1 MKPISSHIR
10 VRCPRCARSWALK
23 GFIRNRP
30 HHRHFGAGC
39 GGRNTRWASAL
50 VGYGATG
57 DGLRVRRQPL
67 CSYLVLAGVSGATI
81 RPMLF
86 DPPREELSDEE
97 VAAVL
102 RQSIAAAGRLSRQAD
117 LFLAGVCAEHLVEGL
132 RAAGLL
138 VIRPVR
144 RQLHR

>member
-39 GGRNTRWASAL
+39 GAN
-50 VGYGATG
+50 GATG
-57 DGLRVRRQPL
+57 DGLRVRSQPL